1 MNTVQELLPYLPVL
15 AAFSQTGL
23 VTGAADVLGIPQPQV
38 SRSLTRAEELTGL
51 KLRQREGRTMI
62 PTGAALE
69 LGAVARTVL
78 EQLNSTFAN
87 ITSEFHGQ
95 ISIAFQHSLGESLVP
110 SVIKNFVA
118 EQPAVDFGLI
128 QGSRTDCLTALETG
142 RADVA
147 FIAVAPDSL
156 TMRSSHI
163 YTEELVLAV
172 PADHTL
178 ASHPSVTAGD
188 IASAPLIAM
197 RHGLGLRSTTDSLF
211 EHWGISPPI
220 AFEGQEISTVLGLVA
235 AGLGVA
241 IVPRRHYAHNV
252 VLLGFKNHDAHRP
265 IVMASSRRHEPSF
278 STKLFIASVARF
290 TATLR

>member
-1 MNTVQELLPYLPVL
+1 MKMVQELLPYLPVL
-15 AAFSQTGL
+15 AAFSQTGQ
-23 VTGAADVLGIPQPQV
+23 VTGAADFLGIPQPQV

-51 KLRQREGRTMI
+51 KLRQREGRTMV

-69 LGAVARTVL
+69 LGAAARTAL
-78 EQLNSTFAN
+78 DQLNETLTN

-110 SVIKNFVA
+110 SVIKSFVA
-118 EQPAVDFGLI
+118 EQPAIEFALI

-147 FIAVAPDSL
+147 FIAVVPDSL

-172 PADHTL
+172 PADHRL
-178 ASHPSVTAGD
+178 ASHTSVTAGD

-211 EHWGISPPI
+211 ERWGIAPSI

-241 IVPRRHYAHNV
+241 IVPRRQYAHNV
-252 VLLGFKNHDAHRP
+252 VLISFKNHDAHRP
-265 IVMASSRRHEPSF
+265 VVMASSRRHEPSF
-278 STKLFIASVARF
+278 SAKLFTASVARF
-290 TATLR
+290 TATLD